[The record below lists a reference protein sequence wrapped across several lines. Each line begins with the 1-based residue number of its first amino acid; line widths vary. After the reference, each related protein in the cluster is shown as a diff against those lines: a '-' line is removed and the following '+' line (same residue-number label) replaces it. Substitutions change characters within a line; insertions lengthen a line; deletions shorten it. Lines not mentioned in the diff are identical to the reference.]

1 MAEMKTTS
9 HAFASKSFLSRPWPI
24 FPGTDVPSIFGAGG
38 LNYCVRDG
46 NRCDP
51 TARRTEDPIL
61 SEPAGAGNR
70 GARRPL

>member
-1 MAEMKTTS
+1 MKTTS

-51 TARRTEDPIL
+51 TARRTEAPIL
-61 SEPAGAGNR
+61 SKLAGAGNR
-70 GARRPL
+70 RPRQPL